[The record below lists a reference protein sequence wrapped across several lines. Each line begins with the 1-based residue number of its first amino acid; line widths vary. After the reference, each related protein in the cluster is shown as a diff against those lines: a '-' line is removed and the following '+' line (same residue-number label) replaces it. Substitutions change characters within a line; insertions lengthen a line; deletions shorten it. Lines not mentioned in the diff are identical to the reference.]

1 MVGFQASNIWI
12 FFGKFTKEQVL
23 KSFSGRNK
31 SLKPP
36 VFCDSCLY
44 GLEES
49 REFRDLIRWV
59 LG

>member
-31 SLKPP
+31 SLEPP
-36 VFCDSCLY
+36 VFS
-44 GLEES
+44 
-49 REFRDLIRWV
+49 I